1 MPDSTI
7 IISAGSKNGEENHP
21 LLEFST
27 PSPRSLLRW
36 LKSETAPIIEEWVD
50 TLPTLSAFYAGRPRE
65 ELIETVTE
73 AFLANLEFLSS
84 NRLTR
89 MERFIDYITEKRLV
103 AGFPLS
109 HVQKAFELF

>member
-1 MPDSTI
+1 M
-7 IISAGSKNGEENHP
+7 
-21 LLEFST
+21 
-27 PSPRSLLRW
+27 
-36 LKSETAPIIEEWVD
+36 
-50 TLPTLSAFYAGRPRE
+50 
-65 ELIETVTE
+65 TE

-109 HVQKAFELF
+109 HVQKAFELFRSIVTRRLLAERRLKLLAQSVEAINASLSLHDPSFFRSLSVHARAFN